1 MSISRAKAVLIP
13 RVARGE
19 VISWRSQGASHEQM
33 LCVIGKLPCWD
44 RTLVCLVRVLFLTET
59 QQQTMRKGKKTRAH
73 MKCSFTP
80 AEWQS
85 RKLSMAFQLCLR
97 SLISLDIDIVP
108 FLCVVHFRPLSFHSN
123 LYPVY
128 GTHELPCTSLGTLT
142 SGFSVLLWK

>member
-1 MSISRAKAVLIP
+1 
-13 RVARGE
+13 
-19 VISWRSQGASHEQM
+19 
-33 LCVIGKLPCWD
+33 
-44 RTLVCLVRVLFLTET
+44 
-59 QQQTMRKGKKTRAH
+59 

-108 FLCVVHFRPLSFHSN
+108 FLCDVHFRPLSFLSN

-128 GTHELPCTSLGTLT
+128 GTHELPCTFFGNNLLCLPV
-142 SGFSVLLWK
+142 VLFVLAHLKEREFL